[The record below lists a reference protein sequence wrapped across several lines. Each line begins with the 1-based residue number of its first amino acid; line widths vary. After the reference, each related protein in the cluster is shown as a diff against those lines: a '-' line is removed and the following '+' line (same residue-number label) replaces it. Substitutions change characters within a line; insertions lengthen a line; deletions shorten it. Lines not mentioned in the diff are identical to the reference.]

1 MGQKLSVSQ
10 EEENELYNLFQIQR
24 PSAAQ
29 ETPKSN
35 PVVMMRLMAPTALSP
50 RPRVM
55 QPSSPVRKQRVRQ
68 PAAKARRAPKRKQ

>member
-1 MGQKLSVSQ
+1 MGQKLSISQ
-10 EEENELYNLFQIQR
+10 EEENELHNLFQIDR

-35 PVVMMRLMAPTALSP
+35 PIVMMRLMAPTPLTP
-50 RPRVM
+50 QPRVM
-55 QPSSPVRKQRVRQ
+55 RPSSPVRKQRVRQ